1 MQPEVNFNTAYT
13 ILTLIFAC
21 GVSYA
26 TIKVSLKS
34 MTDQFKDL
42 NKKVIELEEQLKELE
57 IEKRLNGF
65 RFESIQRTLDSMCRD
80 LSKIADDYVKLEKRG
95 VRQWQNP
102 GQDQSN

>member
-95 VRQWQNP
+95 AQRWQNP